1 MSAVGAAPARVERRT
16 ATAPRPGPGTRA
28 RRRTS
33 GRRGILGSVLW
44 IVGLAAVL
52 AGVVALNVTVLQL
65 NLKLDSLARE
75 RADLKATNAGLSG
88 QLAGAGSP
96 FEIERLAQRRLR
108 LRQATPEQT
117 TYVQL
122 AR

>member
-1 MSAVGAAPARVERRT
+1 M
-16 ATAPRPGPGTRA
+16 
-28 RRRTS
+28 
-33 GRRGILGSVLW
+33 
-44 IVGLAAVL
+44 
-52 AGVVALNVTVLQL
+52 VALNVTVLQL

-88 QLAGAGSP
+88 RLAGAGSP

-108 LRQATPEQT
+108 LQQATPEQT